1 MDFDVKPKKERYE
14 VGLSDEEAI
23 LIREIAAAENRAF
36 AEVLGEII
44 RLGLPI
50 KLDSLAKAAAW
61 RKTQKRDRLY
71 QRLTQLSESEIDQV
85 LKSVEPD
92 GE

>member
-1 MDFDVKPKKERYE
+1 MMVGEVKPKKERYE
-14 VGLSDEEAI
+14 VGLSDEEAG
-23 LIREIAAAENRAF
+23 LIREIATSENRAF
-36 AEVLGEII
+36 AEVLGEIV

-71 QRLTQLSESEIDQV
+71 QRLTQLSESEIDRILETV
-85 LKSVEPD
+85 DSDE
-92 GE
+92 